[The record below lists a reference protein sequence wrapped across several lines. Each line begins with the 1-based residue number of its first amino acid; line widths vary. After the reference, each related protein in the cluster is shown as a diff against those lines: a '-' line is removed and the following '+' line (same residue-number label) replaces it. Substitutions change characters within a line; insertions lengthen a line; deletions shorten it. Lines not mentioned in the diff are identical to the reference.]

1 MSAAAGISAAKKR
14 RGVIQTTTELSK
26 QQQQQQQP
34 PVMITPI
41 QILQNH
47 ELRLKAVE
55 QQLILAEEAAAE
67 TKETV
72 VANAKAKETTV
83 VAQAQPQQ
91 PVVSVLPPAQIE
103 EFSKLKTKC
112 ESLEKK
118 VDELTNL
125 VNKVQSFSIESNLS
139 LLRLKRLVD
148 EDFENRIH
156 DLKQNYVSTS
166 ASNENMFNSVKQDTA
181 AALSSMTATVVSEN
195 IHLNVLEQ
203 NE

>member
-14 RGVIQTTTELSK
+14 RGVIQTTPDTSK
-26 QQQQQQQP
+26 QTQQQQQQQQSS
-34 PVMITPI
+34 VVITPI

-55 QQLILAEEAAAE
+55 QQLIVAEDTAAE
-67 TKETV
+67 IKSTFVAKSKETQ
-72 VANAKAKETTV
+72 VAH
-83 VAQAQPQQ
+83 PQQ

-118 VDELTNL
+118 VDELTHL
-125 VNKVQSFSIESNLS
+125 VNKVQSFSIESNLA
-139 LLRLKRLVD
+139 LLRLKRVFD
-148 EDFENRIH
+148 EDFESRIQ
-156 DLKQNYVSTS
+156 DLKQNYVS
-166 ASNENMFNSVKQDTA
+166 NENMVSVVKQETA
-181 AALSSMTATVVSEN
+181 AALSSMTASVAFEN

-203 NE
+203 